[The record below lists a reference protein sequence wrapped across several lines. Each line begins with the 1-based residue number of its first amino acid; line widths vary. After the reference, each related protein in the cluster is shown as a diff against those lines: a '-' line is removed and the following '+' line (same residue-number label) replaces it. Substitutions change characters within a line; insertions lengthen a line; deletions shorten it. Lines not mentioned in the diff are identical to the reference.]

1 MIFYLINCSFVH
13 VMQSSGV
20 GHDEFFFY
28 FENMLVD
35 IGMLTSSCLLLP
47 SLYSDELAMSSA
59 LQVTLCSLS

>member
-35 IGMLTSSCLLLP
+35 IGMLTSSCLLLQ
-47 SLYSDELAMSSA
+47 SA
-59 LQVTLCSLS
+59 L